1 VAERGRRAAP
11 RRDDDTTS
19 RGLADNVAQARGWLA
34 TAITVIV
41 GFVAFVLVLAAVLVL
56 LEANRDNTIVDLIV
70 GWADSWV
77 GPFREMFTFDD
88 ANRTFAVNA
97 VIAALVY
104 LVVGRLLARI
114 VR

>member
-1 VAERGRRAAP
+1 VPERGRRAAP
-11 RRDDDTTS
+11 RREAETS
-19 RGLADNVAQARGWLA
+19 GGIGENIAQARGWLA
-34 TAITVIV
+34 TAITVLV
-41 GFVAFVLVLAAVLVL
+41 SLVAFVLVLAAVLVL
-56 LEANRDNTIVDLIV
+56 LKANRDNTIVDLIV

-104 LVVGRLLARI
+104 LVVGRLIARI
-114 VR
+114 IR